1 MADALCGPSNAL
13 QQLSKHQSADRSLQ
27 RDRLAATGQPE
38 ESFRS
43 SPDSR
48 LGLLDHEFAAFQT
61 GHLQPALSPLS
72 PAESLGFYNHS
83 RPAFFASPASA
94 SWANDFQRLQISDP
108 VTPPLRYI
116 AAGQSPA
123 LVSAQRWRQE
133 FLLQEH
139 AFATEMPTSGA
150 STYASSTFVNGGNTY
165 TALPSG
171 AHDPIQWQLPG
182 PMLDLQTQSNQD
194 LAALGIEAAGA
205 FNLSEDDAMDAAES
219 PGSLEDMSIRS
230 DIADAKQSS
239 TENPTPRIG
248 ADTIPDRRE
257 VVSRDKDDD
266 RRELAVTAGQLLDSV
281 RNDRSQKFQK
291 SSFLHLMQQIRD
303 GQATVEGTDIV
314 QVG

>member
-1 MADALCGPSNAL
+1 
-13 QQLSKHQSADRSLQ
+13 
-27 RDRLAATGQPE
+27 
-38 ESFRS
+38 
-43 SPDSR
+43 
-48 LGLLDHEFAAFQT
+48 
-61 GHLQPALSPLS
+61 
-72 PAESLGFYNHS
+72 
-83 RPAFFASPASA
+83 
-94 SWANDFQRLQISDP
+94 
-108 VTPPLRYI
+108 
-116 AAGQSPA
+116 
-123 LVSAQRWRQE
+123 
-133 FLLQEH
+133 
-139 AFATEMPTSGA
+139 
-150 STYASSTFVNGGNTY
+150 
-165 TALPSG
+165 
-171 AHDPIQWQLPG
+171 
-182 PMLDLQTQSNQD
+182 MLDLQTQSNQD